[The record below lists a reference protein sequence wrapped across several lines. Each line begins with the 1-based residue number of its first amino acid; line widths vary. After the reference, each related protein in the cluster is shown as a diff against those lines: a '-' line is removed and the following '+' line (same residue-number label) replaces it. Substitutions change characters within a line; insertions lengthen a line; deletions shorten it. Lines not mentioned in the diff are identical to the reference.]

1 MKKILIVFYVAFLG
15 LVSCAD
21 DNDPIT
27 IDPTRP
33 TGTFSVTRSGV
44 FTDQNSAGSMGTAA
58 IGNDSQNKQFL
69 QFSSDFNT
77 ALATGTVTV
86 YLSTSATF
94 MPDPGMGNPNLLVM
108 GPVRNA
114 GENYFAVPT
123 GVSTTKYTHVILWC
137 GSVGIPFGNAPLQ

>member
-1 MKKILIVFYVAFLG
+1 YVAFLG